1 MLVLSRKKDEDII
14 IGEGGKKVIV
24 RVVEIKGDKVRLGFI
39 AEDGVTIMR
48 SEIVSTKKQ
57 EPKDGLERS
66 TSRGPFYTF

>member
-39 AEDGVTIMR
+39 ADDGVTIMR
-48 SEIVSTKKQ
+48 SEIVSTKQ

-66 TSRGPFYTF
+66 ASRGPFYTF